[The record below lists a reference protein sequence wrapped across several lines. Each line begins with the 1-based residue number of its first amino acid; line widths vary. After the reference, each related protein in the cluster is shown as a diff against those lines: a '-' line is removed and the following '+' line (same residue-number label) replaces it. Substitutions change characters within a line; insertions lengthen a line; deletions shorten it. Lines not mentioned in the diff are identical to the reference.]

1 MAGGAEMD
9 TVPSAPST
17 AMAQTLAGVLG
28 AKQVRGLPA
37 LGPHGGVEA
46 TAPTAPGLV
55 GPLGLG
61 AQTHL
66 GLHGRAARL
75 PPLPVLPSPRLFR
88 VSPPHLFPTVSR

>member
-17 AMAQTLAGVLG
+17 AMAQILVGALG
-28 AKQVRGLPA
+28 AKPVRGLPA
-37 LGPHGGVEA
+37 PGPHGGVEA
-46 TAPTAPGLV
+46 TALTAPGLV
-55 GPLGLG
+55 GPPDLGV
-61 AQTHL
+61 QTHL
-66 GLHGRAARL
+66 GLLGRAARL